1 MNLGWFDSF
10 LSTTG
15 YFRDFYNLTTSCPAP
30 LTGIHKAVLR
40 MEGPASA
47 QEGMGAT
54 DHSED
59 HQETWHSPELDAN
72 LCISRSCLTEAQK
85 GSLICSRM
93 VKEEMSVTCWPDR
106 LSHSLVLCPT
116 FSAPVSR
123 GDTITS
129 LCATPDTSLGLTNTW
144 LLLLCPPP
152 RPLPF
157 SFALSLGCVTGPSK
171 IGTAQ
176 KDGLTITAT

>member
-1 MNLGWFDSF
+1 M
-10 LSTTG
+10 TTAKITRKPDI
-15 YFRDFYNLTTSCPAP
+15 F
-30 LTGIHKAVLR
+30 
-40 MEGPASA
+40 
-47 QEGMGAT
+47 
-54 DHSED
+54 
-59 HQETWHSPELDAN
+59 PELDAN
-72 LCISRSCLTEAQK
+72 LCISRSCLTEVQK
-85 GSLICSRM
+85 GSLVCSRM

-106 LSHSLVLCPT
+106 LSRNLILCPT
-116 FSAPVSR
+116 FSVLKSL

-129 LCATPDTSLGLTNTW
+129 LCAMLDTSLWLTNTL